1 MFYDTLGCGGICMER
16 NVAVWGG
23 GGTESGAESYFESKG
38 RRNIRNIHI
47 WMWYFKTTTFFVAVA
62 WDDEW
67 PSLRLTSWFLITTDT
82 CVIQLRPPTGW
93 IKMCE

>member
-1 MFYDTLGCGGICMER
+1 MYGVECGGMGWR
-16 NVAVWGG
+16 
-23 GGTESGAESYFESKG
+23 GTESGAESYFESKG

-93 IKMCE
+93 IKMYE